1 LDAVLV
7 LAVAVLVAPALGYW
21 VITSRLSV
29 TRKLIVIVVGMF
41 LLTVLPLLVLL
52 LGGVPT

>member
-1 LDAVLV
+1 MDAVLV

-21 VITSRLSV
+21 VITSGLSV
-29 TRKLIVIVVGMF
+29 NRKVIVIVIGMF